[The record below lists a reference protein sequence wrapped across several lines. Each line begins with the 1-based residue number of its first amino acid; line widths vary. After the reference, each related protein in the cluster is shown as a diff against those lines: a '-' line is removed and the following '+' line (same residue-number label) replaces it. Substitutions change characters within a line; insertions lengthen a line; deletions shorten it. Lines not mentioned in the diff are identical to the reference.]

1 MRVGNE
7 QASGVA
13 NRPSDELLPRV
24 GASTSPGTSI
34 GVPRGAS
41 RGLRGAFAGC
51 AGGPSPDLWTT
62 PLRGCREAWRG
73 SLETTVEGRARRTL
87 GPPRRARRRSSRGLR
102 GPPHRRRGGAGRR
115 VSETSVKGGG
125 RPRRVAPPSMS
136 RASRRVVAEGV
147 GVVCGPAG
155 KVLAGGVRG
164 VFEAG
169 ERGRAGAGRRVSMG
183 LWGEGVEG
191 SRPPARGRAGAG
203 GRVSMGPPGRVLT
216 EVLRWSMG
224 LLGRVVTEG
233 AEVVTGALR
242 RWWRRLSRGS
252 VRPLRRGGGWSS
264 RGGPAGVLRR
274 PLGGC

>member
-1 MRVGNE
+1 MRPRAGDPGGLRGSGAGSGNGRRE
-7 QASGVA
+7 APRRCRQRRAPLVIADAGRQRTGLRRREPA
-13 NRPSDELLPRV
+13 QRRELLPRV

-41 RGLRGAFAGC
+41 RCLRGAFAGC

-87 GPPRRARRRSSRGLR
+87 RPPRRARRRSSRGLR

-147 GVVCGPAG
+147 GVVCGAC
-155 KVLAGGVRG
+155 
-164 VFEAG
+164 G
-169 ERGRAGAGRRVSMG
+169 E
-183 LWGEGVEG
+183 
-191 SRPPARGRAGAG
+191 GAG
-203 GRVSMGPPGRVLT
+203 GGCPR
-216 EVLRWSMG
+216 G
-224 LLGRVVTEG
+224 L
-233 AEVVTGALR
+233 
-242 RWWRRLSRGS
+242 
-252 VRPLRRGGGWSS
+252 
-264 RGGPAGVLRR
+264 
-274 PLGGC
+274 